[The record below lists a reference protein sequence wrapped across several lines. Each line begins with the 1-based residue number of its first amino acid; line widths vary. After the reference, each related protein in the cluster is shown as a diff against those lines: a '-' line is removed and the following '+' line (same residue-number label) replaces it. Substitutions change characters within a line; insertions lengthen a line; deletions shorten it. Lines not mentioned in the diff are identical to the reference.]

1 MQLGWV
7 DFTEEERG
15 RALDVL
21 NLFKEQGTLDELGT
35 GAVRDAFANFFFPGT
50 STVQTRAKYFLLVP
64 YILREAAQGGYG
76 NTVPQIKKNID
87 RAERRCA
94 LQLLKK
100 NGKNAGVIGS
110 RNLPSKW
117 VARTPLSIYWSGI
130 RTWGIFK
137 ENMSVDAYLKLSL
150 INHAAKTQH
159 LGNRSDD
166 MEENEGDDWDAGNA
180 LSISLWNLPVR
191 ELSEDWME
199 EADITL
205 TADEALFLKECILT
219 ALPDS
224 LLAFLLKR
232 EMDILPFDNDFAA
245 LTEGLRGIV
254 PDDMGKRMQMACDF
268 NELLVPLR
276 VRYNL
281 ILSQGE
287 NLTALEI
294 WEQLSPHVQEAAGI
308 VDIDEL
314 FLLMGIGNPL
324 LRSFLHQCQNAL
336 IARDFETTDQLIKAR
351 ECHLKGAERAKT
363 NHPGEFNV
371 DEWYGGYSLN
381 YRMPTA
387 TTFIHDILE
396 GSHPHAENG

>member
-7 DFTEEERG
+7 DFSDEERG

-35 GAVRDAFANFFFPGT
+35 GAVRDAFANYFFPGT

-64 YILREAAQGGYG
+64 YILREAAQGEYG
-76 NTVPQIKKNID
+76 NTVPQMKKNID

-94 LQLLKK
+94 TQLLKK
-100 NGKNAGVIGS
+100 NGKNAGIIGS
-110 RNLPSKW
+110 RNLPGKW

-130 RTWGIFK
+130 RTWGIFE

-150 INHAAKTQH
+150 INRASKTQH
-159 LGNRSDD
+159 LGNRADD
-166 MEENEGDDWDAGNA
+166 AEENERDDRDAGNA
-180 LSISLWNLPVR
+180 LSISLWNLPAQ
-191 ELSEDWME
+191 ELAEDWME
-199 EADITL
+199 QVDINL
-205 TADEALFLKECILT
+205 TVDEALFLKERILT

-224 LLAFLLKR
+224 LLAFLLKN
-232 EMDILPFDNDFAA
+232 EMDIQAFDNDFFA
-245 LTEGLRGIV
+245 LTEKLRNLV
-254 PDDMGKRMQMACDF
+254 PDDMRKRMQMACDF
-268 NELLVPLR
+268 NELLYPVR

-287 NLTALEI
+287 NLTAVDE
-294 WEQLSPHVQEAAGI
+294 WERLSPDIQSAVSLI
-308 VDIDEL
+308 DIDEM
-314 FLLMGIGNPL
+314 FFTMGIGNPL
-324 LRSFLHQCQNAL
+324 LRTFLHQCQDTLA
-336 IARDFETTDQLIKAR
+336 AKDFETTDQLIKAR

-363 NHPGEFNV
+363 NHPGEFGT

-396 GSHPHAENG
+396 GSHPHAEN